1 MTCIFIPGEKGKFG
15 AVLCVDRAVD
25 LRIQVGRK
33 LVLFEDSEQWGP
45 SLINQ
50 RGEILVKQPGER
62 SPFWDAYHAWVRQGK
77 RVADG
82 VCLWEEQPPVEVV
95 MQRQGRW
102 WKLISGDPLASKTK
116 VIRLDEA
123 GDVLREGK

>member
-50 RGEILVKQPGER
+50 RGEILAKQPRRAVAVLGCVSRLGQAGEAR
-62 SPFWDAYHAWVRQGK
+62 RQW
-77 RVADG
+77 
-82 VCLWEEQPPVEVV
+82 CLLV
-95 MQRQGRW
+95 GRT
-102 WKLISGDPLASKTK
+102 A
-116 VIRLDEA
+116 A
-123 GDVLREGK
+123 G